1 MKRRF
6 EFQCTALAMVPLT
19 LVENWNRLRG
29 IENGMGTISFTDC
42 NDVSMGRL
50 CNCCFCSSSRPRPRA
65 LPRALPASIL
75 LRFTAPPPKEIISQ
89 SWMSQLEN
97 YQHEKLNRAQN
108 INYQICL
115 ESTMP
120 ISDVKMMIGEIWS
133 RVYLAAL
140 NANNCMPLF
149 TNIRLNTKSENSCQ
163 PIV

>member
-1 MKRRF
+1 
-6 EFQCTALAMVPLT
+6 
-19 LVENWNRLRG
+19 
-29 IENGMGTISFTDC
+29 
-42 NDVSMGRL
+42 
-50 CNCCFCSSSRPRPRA
+50 
-65 LPRALPASIL
+65 
-75 LRFTAPPPKEIISQ
+75 
-89 SWMSQLEN
+89 MSQLEN